1 MSHHDE
7 DDKAARG
14 LVSVVLKRSK
24 ADHDAVR
31 AELKRRG
38 LDTELRTVA
47 VGETLEL

>member
-14 LVSVVLKRSK
+14 LVSVVLKRAR

-31 AELKRRG
+31 AELKRRV
-38 LDTELRTVA
+38 LDTKLRIVG